1 MDLLDI
7 PNEYTGESPAGQLA
21 DVAGVSHEKPRVSTP
36 EEAARLAPGTTFIG
50 PDTKEHIVPYKVTR
64 PEQIADIPDGADFTG
79 PDGKLRQKP
88 KYEGIDFTAQT
99 LYDMGVND
107 KERKRALERSY
118 KGKVRDDP
126 SGGFYVEDDDGVMRK
141 PGRGMSKVTGAVASA
156 AAPTILSVLGALG
169 GGAAGA
175 TGGSVVPVAGTIAG
189 GTAGVAAGGAG
200 GAILGQTFNDL
211 IMGLAGTYDRSRME
225 QAAETGMAAAGGMI
239 GAGVGRGISTVVP
252 SLKSGVS
259 AMTAAA
265 PAAAR
270 SFLGA
275 GEADIKMTTGLADKG
290 VAVPTSAWAKEAP
303 HLQNVVEVFDP
314 AFHTNQP
321 LLESATA
328 HYEKSA
334 GETLRALGVKDPGSL
349 TKPLADVP
357 TKEAGEAIMRR
368 TLGELAESD
377 AKMQAALDA
386 KKTALETGAPG
397 QIAQRETIQ
406 KAAEEARTA
415 AQRVIDAGYKDIEGD
430 IKTAMQIAKAG
441 HNSGDLWGA
450 VGQKLVATR
459 QAIGARAT
467 KMYDAADQA
476 AGGHLPNTEGLPH
489 TAQQFLDQLPPDF
502 QSKYPDMIR
511 KLRDLAGVKDEKT
524 GEWIKE
530 PFNPT
535 FGQLHDVRSQFRS
548 NINYSDLTPD
558 IRDGAYKFF
567 AGKVDQVLHGINEPE
582 IVHKVAVRLGDQVV
596 EGPNHFEAIKI
607 LAKQKGVRID
617 DILQLSNEGKLVDG
631 FITSKG
637 KFVDRA
643 EADQI
648 ATRMGQRQE
657 ATRQAE
663 EGLGHNN
670 LTFGAPNVERVRALK
685 EASTLL
691 NDADAF
697 YRENIKTFNAQQVK
711 AVMRGLESGEPADPQ
726 NLYNVVVKS
735 GQTDLTQKLKEMVG
749 PNLWAGVKAADM
761 QSMLDASKTLQP
773 GVIDGR
779 TFAREVL
786 SRERANTLEVV
797 HGREATDK
805 LLEQARRIE
814 MLAGRLEIPV
824 RPGDTVTQVLARA
837 RQAEELAKA
846 EAKRD
851 PLSALSKE
859 MKKVEV
865 DHAREAAKM
874 QAERRKDPLGFLY
887 NPTTGASEAVDKILA
902 SEDLI
907 LASAAKFGEQS
918 PEFEMLRQVWAQRL
932 LTGGMRP
939 GQELVKISP
948 EVQQIMFPGVTLNQA
963 QTLAKEMD
971 FLLDTR
977 AGSRGTA
984 QGMAAMAKVE
994 HPWGTGIG
1002 GKVIGTAAKAI
1013 PGSGAAARLALGS
1026 YYGAMRKLMTSPA
1039 LLRWLEKGLNGSP
1052 ADREAVRQSVQAV
1065 LQKGGAVGAG
1075 AGEAAV
1081 QGSGPPQ

>member
-1 MDLLDI
+1 MTDTFVNDLIQSD
-7 PNEYTGESPAGQLA
+7 AAQ
-21 DVAGVSHEKPRVSTP
+21 GVGGGSKPPPPKVTSP
-36 EEAARLAPGTTFIG
+36 EEAAKLAPGTTFIG
-50 PDTKEHIVPYKVTR
+50 PDDKERVVPYKIER
-64 PEQIADIPDGADFTG
+64 PEQISNIPDGADFTG

-126 SGGFYVEDDDGVMRK
+126 SGGFFVEDDDGVMRK
-141 PGRGMSKVTGAVASA
+141 PGRGVSKVTGAVASA

-169 GGAAGA
+169 GGAVGA
-175 TGGSVVPVAGTIAG
+175 TGGSAVPVAGTLAG

-211 IMGLAGTYDRSRME
+211 IMGLAGTYDRSRGE
-225 QAAETGMAAAGGMI
+225 EAAELGIAAAGGAM

-252 SLKSGVS
+252 SFKSGVS
-259 AMTAAA
+259 ALSAAA
-265 PAAAR
+265 PKFIGQT
-270 SFLGA
+270 FLGA
-275 GEADIKMTTGLADKG
+275 NEADLKMATSLADKG
-290 VAVPTSAWAKEAP
+290 VLVPPSAWAKQGP
-303 HLQNVVEVFDP
+303 HVQNMVEVFDS

-334 GETLRALGVKDPGSL
+334 GETLRALGIKDPGSL

-377 AKMQAALDA
+377 AKMQAALDT
-386 KKTALETGAPG
+386 KKAATATGAPE
-397 QIAQRETIQ
+397 QIAQRETVL

-415 AQRVIDAGYKDIEGD
+415 AQKVIDAGYKDIEGD

-476 AGGHLPNTEGLPH
+476 AGGHLPNIEGLPH
-489 TAQQFLDQLPPDF
+489 EARNFLEQLPPDF

-511 KLRDLAGVKDEKT
+511 KLRDLAGVREVDPAT
-524 GEWIKE
+524 GSHYYSKE
-530 PFNPT
+530 PFQPT

-567 AGKVDQVLHGINEPE
+567 AGKVDSVLHDIHAVPE
-582 IVHKVAVRLGDQVV
+582 
-596 EGPNHFEAIKI
+596 
-607 LAKQKGVRID
+607 
-617 DILQLSNEGKLVDG
+617 
-631 FITSKG
+631 
-637 KFVDRA
+637 
-643 EADQI
+643 
-648 ATRMGQRQE
+648 
-657 ATRQAE
+657 
-663 EGLGHNN
+663 
-670 LTFGAPNVERVRALK
+670 LK
-685 EASTLL
+685 EAAKLL
-691 NDADAF
+691 DSADAF
-697 YRENIKTFNAQQVK
+697 YRDNIKTFNAQQVK

-779 TFAREVL
+779 SFAREVL

-824 RPGDTVTQVLARA
+824 RPGDTVTQVIARA

-851 PLSALSKE
+851 PLTALGKE

-865 DHAREAAKM
+865 DHAREVAKM

-887 NPTTGASEAVDKILA
+887 NPTTGASEAVDKILG

-907 LASAAKFGEQS
+907 LATAAKFGEQS

-939 GQELVKISP
+939 GQELAKVSP

-977 AGSRGTA
+977 SGSRGTA

-994 HPWGTGIG
+994 HPWGTGLG

-1013 PGSGAAARLALGS
+1013 PGSGAAARSALGS
-1026 YYGAMRKLMTSPA
+1026 YYGAMRRLMTSPA

-1052 ADREAVRQSVQAV
+1052 ADREAVRQSVQSV

-1075 AGEAAV
+1075 SGEAAV
-1081 QGSGPPQ
+1081 QGSGPSQ

>member
-1 MDLLDI
+1 MTDTFVNDLIQSDEAL
-7 PNEYTGESPAGQLA
+7 
-21 DVAGVSHEKPRVSTP
+21 GVGGGIKEKPRVSTS
-36 EEAARLAPGTTFIG
+36 EEAAKLAPGTTFIG

-141 PGRGMSKVTGAVASA
+141 PGRGVSKVTGAVASA

-169 GGAAGA
+169 GGAVGA
-175 TGGSVVPVAGTIAG
+175 AGGSVVPVAGTVAG
-189 GTAGVAAGGAG
+189 GTAGTAAGGAG

-225 QAAETGMAAAGGMI
+225 QAAETGLAAAGGAM

-259 AMTAAA
+259 AMTVAA

-275 GEADIKMTTGLADKG
+275 GEADLKTATSLADKG
-290 VAVPTSAWAKEAP
+290 VAVPPSAWAKEAP

-334 GETLRALGVKDPGSL
+334 GELLTSLGIKDPGSL

-386 KKTALETGAPG
+386 RKATILGKEPPVQGLHPDVAAKIEEDFATHGVGTNHVQGRKQAIEQNFGAEQAEKYEQEYQRRVNEAVAARQGKNPAVV
-397 QIAQRETIQ
+397 QQEAQRESILR
-406 KAAEEARTA
+406 AAEEARTA
-415 AQRVIDAGYKDIEGD
+415 AQKVIDAGYKDIEGD

-459 QAIGARAT
+459 RAIGER
-467 KMYDAADQA
+467 MGIMVDAADQA
-476 AGGHLPNTEGLPH
+476 AGGHLPNTQGLPH
-489 TAQQFLDQLPPDF
+489 TAQEFLEQLPPDF
-502 QSKYPDMIR
+502 QSKYPDIVK

-530 PFNPT
+530 PFQPT
-535 FGQLHDVRSQFRS
+535 FGQLHNIRSQMRS
-548 NINYSDLTPD
+548 NINYTDLTPD
-558 IRDGAYKFF
+558 IREGVYKFF
-567 AGKVDQVLHGINEPE
+567 AGKVDQILHDIHAVPE
-582 IVHKVAVRLGDQVV
+582 
-596 EGPNHFEAIKI
+596 
-607 LAKQKGVRID
+607 
-617 DILQLSNEGKLVDG
+617 
-631 FITSKG
+631 
-637 KFVDRA
+637 
-643 EADQI
+643 
-648 ATRMGQRQE
+648 
-657 ATRQAE
+657 
-663 EGLGHNN
+663 
-670 LTFGAPNVERVRALK
+670 LK
-685 EASTLL
+685 EAAKLL
-691 NDADAF
+691 DSADAF
-697 YRENIKTFNAQQVK
+697 YRDNIKVFNAQQVK

-779 TFAREVL
+779 AFAREVL

-824 RPGDTVTQVLARA
+824 RPGDTVTQVIARA

-851 PLSALSKE
+851 PLTALSKE

-865 DHAREAAKM
+865 NHAREAAKM

-918 PEFEMLRQVWAQRL
+918 PEFEMLRQIWAQRL
-932 LTGGMRP
+932 LTSNNMRVDKA
-939 GQELVKISP
+939 LAAVSP
-948 EVQQIMFPGVTLNQA
+948 EIQQIMFPGVTLNQA
-963 QTLAKEMD
+963 RTLAKEMP
-971 FLLDTR
+971 FLLENINKGG
-977 AGSRGTA
+977 AGSSMSA
-984 QGMAAMAKVE
+984 FAKVE
-994 HPWGTGIG
+994 HPASRAALVAG
-1002 GKVIGTAAKAI
+1002 GAYLGGPV
-1013 PGSGAAARLALGS
+1013 GAAAGLAVPPVMRVALGA
-1026 YYGAMRKLMTSPA
+1026 YYKMVRNLMTSPA

-1065 LQKGGAVGAG
+1065 LQKGGAVGTG
-1075 AGEAAV
+1075 VGEAAV
-1081 QGSGPPQ
+1081 QGSGPLQ

>member
-1 MDLLDI
+1 MDLLDT
-7 PNEYTGESPAGQLA
+7 PNEYTGESANDQLA
-21 DVAGVSHEKPRVSTP
+21 PMVSESSRVKPRVSTP
-36 EEAARLAPGTTFIG
+36 EEAAKLAPGTSFIG
-50 PDTKEHIVPYKVTR
+50 PDQKEHVVPYKVTR

-126 SGGFYVEDDDGVMRK
+126 SGGFFVEDDDGVMRK
-141 PGRGMSKVTGAVASA
+141 PGRGVPKVTGAIASA

-175 TGGSVVPVAGTIAG
+175 AGGSVIPGAGTIAG
-189 GTAGVAAGGAG
+189 ATTGVAVGGAG

-225 QAAETGMAAAGGMI
+225 QAAETGLAAAGGMI
-239 GAGVGRGISTVVP
+239 GAGTGRGISVVVP
-252 SLKSGVS
+252 SFKSGISAVS
-259 AMTAAA
+259 AAA

-275 GEADIKMTTGLADKG
+275 GEADLKMATSLADKG
-290 VAVPTSAWAKEAP
+290 VAVPPSAWAKEAP

-321 LLESATA
+321 LLESAVG

-334 GETLRALGVKDPGSL
+334 GETLRALGIKDPGSL

-357 TKEAGEAIMRR
+357 TKDAGEAIMRR

-377 AKMQAALDA
+377 AKMQAALVA
-386 KKTALETGAPG
+386 KKAAMETGAPS

-459 QAIGARAT
+459 QAVGAR
-467 KMYDAADQA
+467 MGVMVDAADQA
-476 AGGHLPNTEGLPH
+476 AGGHLPNTQGLPH
-489 TAQQFLDQLPPDF
+489 IAEQFLEQLPPDF
-502 QSKYPDMIR
+502 QSKYPDIVK
-511 KLRDLAGVKDEKT
+511 KLRDFAGTKDPQT
-524 GEWIKE
+524 GEWVKE
-530 PFNPT
+530 PFQPT
-535 FGQLHDVRSQFRS
+535 FGQLHNVRSQMRS
-548 NINYSDLTPD
+548 NINYTDLTPD
-558 IRDGAYKFF
+558 IREGTYKFF
-567 AGKVDQVLHGINEPE
+567 AGKVDQVLHDIHAVPE
-582 IVHKVAVRLGDQVV
+582 
-596 EGPNHFEAIKI
+596 
-607 LAKQKGVRID
+607 
-617 DILQLSNEGKLVDG
+617 
-631 FITSKG
+631 
-637 KFVDRA
+637 
-643 EADQI
+643 
-648 ATRMGQRQE
+648 
-657 ATRQAE
+657 
-663 EGLGHNN
+663 
-670 LTFGAPNVERVRALK
+670 LK
-685 EASTLL
+685 EAAKLL
-691 NDADAF
+691 DMADSF
-697 YRENIKTFNAQQVK
+697 YRENIRVFNSQQVK

-726 NLYNVVVKS
+726 NLYNIVVKS

-797 HGREATDK
+797 HGKEATGK

-851 PLSALSKE
+851 PLTALNKE

-907 LASAAKFGEQS
+907 LASAAKFGEKS

-939 GQELVKISP
+939 GEGLAKVSP

-963 QTLAKEMD
+963 QTLAREMD

-977 AGSRGTA
+977 SGSRGTA

-994 HPWGTGIG
+994 HPWGNNFIG
-1002 GKVIGTAAKAI
+1002 KTVPKFI
-1013 PGSGAAARLALGS
+1013 PGSDAVARTARGQF
-1026 YYGAMRKLMTSPA
+1026 YQVMRKFMTSPA
-1039 LLRWLEKGLNGSP
+1039 LLRWLEKGLNGSTS
-1052 ADREAVRQSVQAV
+1052 DREAVRQSVQAV

-1075 AGEAAV
+1075 TGEAAV

>member
-1 MDLLDI
+1 MTDTFVNDLIQSDAAL
-7 PNEYTGESPAGQLA
+7 
-21 DVAGVSHEKPRVSTP
+21 GVGGGSKPPPKITSP
-36 EEAARLAPGTTFIG
+36 EEAAKLSPGTTFIG
-50 PDTKEHIVPYKVTR
+50 PDEKERVVPYKITR

-107 KERKRALERSY
+107 KERKKALERSY

-141 PGRGMSKVTGAVASA
+141 PGRGVSKVTGAVASA

-169 GGAAGA
+169 GGA
-175 TGGSVVPVAGTIAG
+175 GGSAVPGAGTVV
-189 GTAGVAAGGAG
+189 GTMAGGASG
-200 GAILGQTFNDL
+200 GMLGQTFNDI
-211 IMGLAGTYDRSRME
+211 IMGLSGTYDRSRME
-225 QAAETGMAAAGGMI
+225 QAAETGLAAAGGSM

-252 SLKSGVS
+252 SLRSGVS
-259 AMTAAA
+259 AATAAA

-270 SFLGA
+270 SFA
-275 GEADIKMTTGLADKG
+275 GIKTAEEKANLTMARELAEKN
-290 VAVPTSAWAKEAP
+290 VLVPPSAWAPELP
-303 HLQNVVEVFDP
+303 HGQNIVEVFDP

-321 LLESATA
+321 LLQSATA

-334 GETLRALGVKDPGSL
+334 GEILTSLGIKDPGSL

-415 AQRVIDAGYKDIEGD
+415 AQKVIDAGYKDIEGD
-430 IKTAMQIAKAG
+430 IKTAMQIARAG

-459 QAIGARAT
+459 RAIGER
-467 KMYDAADQA
+467 MGVMVDAADQA
-476 AGGHLPNTEGLPH
+476 AGGHLPNTQGLPH
-489 TAQQFLDQLPPDF
+489 TAQEFLEQLPPDF
-502 QSKYPDMIR
+502 QSKYPDIVK

-530 PFNPT
+530 PFQPT
-535 FGQLHDVRSQFRS
+535 FGQLHNIRSQMRS
-548 NINYSDLTPD
+548 NINYTDLTPD
-558 IRDGAYKFF
+558 IREGVYKFF
-567 AGKVDQVLHGINEPE
+567 AGKVN
-582 IVHKVAVRLGDQVV
+582 
-596 EGPNHFEAIKI
+596 
-607 LAKQKGVRID
+607 
-617 DILQLSNEGKLVDG
+617 DILHRELNEEIKAPIKAGKSANSLEHDLTYGTVSPLKADAEG
-631 FITSKG
+631 AA
-637 KFVDRA
+637 KFSHEMQRA
-643 EADQI
+643 HEAGVSPNRWDDLAGAWQ
-648 ATRMGQRQE
+648 QE
-657 ATRQAE
+657 A
-663 EGLGHNN
+663 
-670 LTFGAPNVERVRALK
+670 ERKSALK
-685 EASTLL
+685 EAAKLL
-691 NDADAF
+691 DEADKF
-697 YRENIKTFNAQQVK
+697 YAENIKTFNAQQVK

-814 MLAGRLEIPV
+814 MLSGRLEIPV
-824 RPGDTVTQVLARA
+824 RPGDTVTQVIARA

-851 PLSALSKE
+851 PLTALNKE
-859 MKKVEV
+859 MKKVEI
-865 DHAREAAKM
+865 DHAKERAKLK
-874 QAERRKDPLGFLY
+874 AERRQDPLNFLY
-887 NPTTGASEAVDKILA
+887 DMNTGASEAVNKILG

-907 LASAAKFGEQS
+907 LAAAAKFGERS
-918 PEFEMLRQVWAQRL
+918 SEFEALRQVQAQRI
-932 LTGGMRP
+932 LTGTMRP
-939 GQELVKISP
+939 SEELSKLSP
-948 EVQQIMFPGVTLNQA
+948 EVQQVLFPGVTLNQA
-963 QTLAKEMD
+963 QTLAREMD
-971 FLLDTR
+971 FLMENQGL
-977 AGSRGTA
+977 GKQTA
-984 QGMAAMAKVE
+984 NSMSAMSKVE
-994 HPWGTGIG
+994 NPWGTLGQSKSFG
-1002 GKVIGTAAKAI
+1002 GAALKGFFGSI
-1013 PGSGAAARLALGS
+1013 PGSSAVARSALGA

-1052 ADREAVRQSVQAV
+1052 ADREAVRQSISKV
-1065 LQKGGAVGAG
+1065 LQKGGAAG
-1075 AGEAAV
+1075 AGLGEAGV
-1081 QGSGPPQ
+1081 QGSPYDLSQW

>member
-1 MDLLDI
+1 MDLLDT
-7 PNEYTGESPAGQLA
+7 PNEYTGDSPAGQLA
-21 DVAGVSHEKPRVSTP
+21 DVAGVPREKPRISTS
-36 EEAARLAPGTTFIG
+36 EEASKLAPGTTFIG
-50 PDTKEHIVPYKVTR
+50 PDNKERIVPYKIER
-64 PEQIADIPDGADFTG
+64 PEQIASIPDGADFTG

-88 KYEGIDFTAQT
+88 KYEGVDFTAQT
-99 LYDMGVND
+99 LYDMSVND
-107 KERKRALERSY
+107 KERKSALERSY

-141 PGRGMSKVTGAVASA
+141 PGRGVSKVTGAVASA
-156 AAPTILSVLGALG
+156 TAPITFSILGALG
-169 GGAAGA
+169 GGVVGAAGGSAVPGAGTLAGGA
-175 TGGSVVPVAGTIAG
+175 TGVA
-189 GTAGVAAGGAG
+189 VGGAG

-211 IMGLAGTYDRSRME
+211 IMGLAGTYDRSRTE
-225 QAAETGMAAAGGMI
+225 EAAEMGLAAAGGML
-239 GAGVGRGISTVVP
+239 GAGVGRGVSTVIP
-252 SLKSGVS
+252 SIKSGVS

-275 GEADIKMTTGLADKG
+275 GETDLKMASSLADKG
-290 VAVPTSAWAKEAP
+290 VAVPPSAWAKEAP

-334 GETLRALGVKDPGSL
+334 GETLRALGIKDPGSL
-349 TKPLADVP
+349 TKPLTNVP

-386 KKTALETGAPG
+386 KKTVTAAGTPE
-397 QIAQRETIQ
+397 QIAQRETVLR
-406 KAAEEARTA
+406 AADEARTA
-415 AQRVIDAGYKDIEGD
+415 AQKVIDAGYKDIDSD
-430 IKTAMQIAKAG
+430 IKTAMQVAKAG

-476 AGGHLPNTEGLPH
+476 AGGHLPNTQGLPH
-489 TAQQFLDQLPPDF
+489 TAQEFLDQLPPDF
-502 QSKYPDMIR
+502 QSKYPDMVR
-511 KLRDLAGVKDEKT
+511 KLRDLAGTKDPAT

-567 AGKVDQVLHGINEPE
+567 AGKVDSVLHDIHAVPE
-582 IVHKVAVRLGDQVV
+582 
-596 EGPNHFEAIKI
+596 
-607 LAKQKGVRID
+607 
-617 DILQLSNEGKLVDG
+617 
-631 FITSKG
+631 
-637 KFVDRA
+637 
-643 EADQI
+643 
-648 ATRMGQRQE
+648 
-657 ATRQAE
+657 
-663 EGLGHNN
+663 
-670 LTFGAPNVERVRALK
+670 LK
-685 EASTLL
+685 EAAKLL
-691 NDADAF
+691 DSADAF
-697 YRENIKTFNAQQVK
+697 YRDNIKVFNAQQVK

-824 RPGDTVTQVLARA
+824 RPGDTVTQVIARA

-851 PLSALSKE
+851 PLTALGKE

-865 DHAREAAKM
+865 DHAREAAKAA
-874 QAERRKDPLGFLY
+874 AERRKDPLGFLY
-887 NPTTGASEAVDKILA
+887 NPTTGASEAVDKILG

-907 LASAAKFGEQS
+907 LATAAKFGEKS

-939 GQELVKISP
+939 GQELAKVSP

-963 QTLAKEMD
+963 RTLAKEMD

-977 AGSRGTA
+977 SGTRGTA

-1013 PGSGAAARLALGS
+1013 PGSGAAARSALGA
-1026 YYGAMRKLMTSPA
+1026 YYGTMRKLMTSPA

-1052 ADREAVRQSVQAV
+1052 ADREAVRQSVQSV

>member
-1 MDLLDI
+1 MSDLGLDTNAMGAGDPGAAGAMDLGAEAA
-7 PNEYTGESPAGQLA
+7 PK
-21 DVAGVSHEKPRVSTP
+21 EKPRVSTP
-36 EEAARLAPGTTFIG
+36 EEAAKLSPGTTFIG
-50 PDTKEHIVPYKVTR
+50 PDDKERVVPYKVEH
-64 PEQIADIPDGADFTG
+64 PEQIANIPDGADFVG

-107 KERKRALERSY
+107 KERKKALERSY
-118 KGKVRDDP
+118 PGKVRDDP
-126 SGGFYVEDDDGVMRK
+126 SGGFYVEDENGVSRK
-141 PGRGMSKVTGAVASA
+141 PGRGVSKVTGAVASA

-169 GGAAGA
+169 GG
-175 TGGSVVPVAGTIAG
+175 VAGTAAPGAG
-189 GTAGVAAGGAG
+189 NVAGAAAGGAG
-200 GAILGQTFNDL
+200 GAILGQTFNDG
-211 IMGLAGTYDRSRME
+211 IMALAGTYDRTVSE
-225 QAAETGMAAAGGMI
+225 EGGNMAMSAAGGMM

-252 SLKSGVS
+252 SLKSGIS
-259 AMTAAA
+259 AATAAA
-265 PAAAR
+265 PGAAR

-275 GEADIKMTTGLADKG
+275 GAEDLHMASSLADKG
-290 VAVPTSAWAKEAP
+290 VAVPPSAWAKEAP

-334 GETLRALGVKDPGSL
+334 GEVLTSLGVKDPGSL
-349 TKPLADVP
+349 TKPISDIP
-357 TKEAGEAIMRR
+357 TKEAGEAVMRR
-368 TLGELAESD
+368 TLGALAESD
-377 AKMQAALDA
+377 VKMQAALDA
-386 KKTALETGAPG
+386 KKATLTGQPQEAA
-397 QIAQRETIQ
+397 IAQRETVL
-406 KAAEEARTA
+406 KAAEESRTA
-415 AQRVIDAGYKDIEGD
+415 AQKVIDAGYKDIEGD
-430 IKTAMQIAKAG
+430 IKTAMKVAEAG

-476 AGGHLPNTEGLPH
+476 AGRHLPNIEGLPH
-489 TAQQFLDQLPPDF
+489 TAQEFLDQLPPDF
-502 QSKYPDMIR
+502 QNKYPDMVR
-511 KLRDLAGVKDEKT
+511 KLRDLAGVKDPKT
-524 GEWIKE
+524 GEFTKE

-535 FGQLHDVRSQFRS
+535 FGQLHDIRSQFRS

-567 AGKVDQVLHGINEPE
+567 AGKVDSILHDVNAVPE
-582 IVHKVAVRLGDQVV
+582 L
-596 EGPNHFEAIKI
+596 
-607 LAKQKGVRID
+607 
-617 DILQLSNEGKLVDG
+617 
-631 FITSKG
+631 
-637 KFVDRA
+637 
-643 EADQI
+643 
-648 ATRMGQRQE
+648 QE
-657 ATRQAE
+657 AS
-663 EGLGHNN
+663 
-670 LTFGAPNVERVRALK
+670 K
-685 EASTLL
+685 LL
-691 NDADAF
+691 RDADKF
-697 YRENIKTFNAQQVK
+697 YRDNIKVFNAQQVK
-711 AVMRGLESGEPADPQ
+711 AVMKGLESGEPADPQ

-735 GQTDLTQKLKEMVG
+735 GQSDLTQKLKEMVG

-797 HGREATDK
+797 HGKEATDK

-824 RPGDTVTQVLARA
+824 RPGDTVTQVIARA

-851 PLSALSKE
+851 PLATLGKE

-874 QAERRKDPLGFLY
+874 KAERRNDPLGFLY
-887 NPTTGASEAVDKILA
+887 NPTTGASEAVDKILG

-907 LASAAKFGEQS
+907 LASAAKFGEKS
-918 PEFEMLRQVWAQRL
+918 KEFEMLRQVWAQRM

-939 GQELVKISP
+939 GQELAKVSP
-948 EVQQIMFPGVTLNQA
+948 EVQQIMFPGVTLNQM

-977 AGSRGTA
+977 AGKGTA

-994 HPWGTGIG
+994 HPWGSGIP
-1002 GKVIGTAAKAI
+1002 GKLVGTAAKLI
-1013 PGSGAAARLALGS
+1013 PGSDAAARASLGA
-1026 YYGAMRKLMTSPA
+1026 YYKTVRQIMTSPA
-1039 LLRWLEKGLNGSP
+1039 LLRWLEKGLNGSK
-1052 ADREAVRQSVQAV
+1052 ADREQVRQSVQAV